1 MYCRSKYNLRGKFSS
16 CDKANSQNVS
26 ALQTQCL
33 EIRESRLTDKEIP
46 LLSKM
51 LQSLSCSHVPEVP
64 IPLQINFRLI
74 WSEKKRY
81 YTLILAKRQRSDADL
96 RTCWVKQ
103 RNQNHTGF
111 WTNIFWLGHL
121 SFRFIIIEIF
131 GARFWPLWAHLP
143 SIPPTLSYQLSKLH
157 KNVSGRCCR
166 ETFPVFT
173 AWSWSTRWRYPTSRM
188 IGHWLTI

>member
-1 MYCRSKYNLRGKFSS
+1 MFRDERGQIDRQRNHTFKQNAAIIVLFPCPRSSH
-16 CDKANSQNVS
+16 
-26 ALQTQCL
+26 
-33 EIRESRLTDKEIP
+33 P
-46 LLSKM
+46 LA
-51 LQSLSCSHVPEVP
+51 
-64 IPLQINFRLI
+64 NFRLI

-81 YTLILAKRQRSDADL
+81 YTLILAKRPRSEADL

-143 SIPPTLSYQLSKLH
+143 SVLLTLSYQLSKLH

-166 ETFPVFT
+166 ETFSVFT